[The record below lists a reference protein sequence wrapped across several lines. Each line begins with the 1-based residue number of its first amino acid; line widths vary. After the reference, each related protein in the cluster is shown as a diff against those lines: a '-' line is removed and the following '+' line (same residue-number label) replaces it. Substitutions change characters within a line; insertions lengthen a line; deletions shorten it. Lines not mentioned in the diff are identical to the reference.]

1 MTEFSLN
8 IQKHIK
14 TGLVVSGKFDG
25 SHACLAA
32 ATPGGTILV
41 HSPHR
46 QPQIDFS
53 DHKQSSKRLLW
64 SGELA
69 ELQIG
74 TEVVEWQCY
83 QFLFYIHTSHTFE
96 EKRTT
101 LHNFVLFL

>member
-1 MTEFSLN
+1 MAEFSLN

-14 TGLVVSGKFDG
+14 AGLVVSGKFDG

-46 QPQIDFS
+46 QPQVDYS
-53 DHKQSSKRLLW
+53 DHKQSNKRLIW

-74 TEVVEWQCY
+74 TEVPQESKCY
-83 QFLFYIHTSHTFE
+83 KLFHALNKTSHLFVFLF
-96 EKRTT
+96 RA
-101 LHNFVLFL
+101 LLV

>member
-1 MTEFSLN
+1 MAEFSLN
-8 IQKHIK
+8 IQKHVK
-14 TGLVVSGKFDG
+14 AGLVVSGKFDG

-46 QPQIDFS
+46 QPQIDYS
-53 DHKQSSKRLLW
+53 DHKQSNKRLSW

-74 TEVVEWQCY
+74 TEVRICWNLHLQ
-83 QFLFYIHTSHTFE
+83 IISHI
-96 EKRTT
+96 K
-101 LHNFVLFL
+101 

>member
-1 MTEFSLN
+1 MAEFSLN

-14 TGLVVSGKFDG
+14 AGLVVSGKFDG

-46 QPQIDFS
+46 QPQVDYF
-53 DHKQSSKRLLW
+53 DHKQSNKRLSW

-74 TEVVEWQCY
+74 TEVRMCCNQNVTNY
-83 QFLFYIHTSHTFE
+83 FMH
-96 EKRTT
+96 K
-101 LHNFVLFL
+101 

>member
-1 MTEFSLN
+1 MAEFSLN

-14 TGLVVSGKFDG
+14 AGLVVSGKFDG

-32 ATPGGTILV
+32 ATPGGNILV

-46 QPQIDFS
+46 QPQVDYS
-53 DHKQSSKRLLW
+53 DHKQSNKRLSW

-74 TEVVEWQCY
+74 TEVRKCVKKLNY
-83 QFLFYIHTSHTFE
+83 YKLY
-96 EKRTT
+96 
-101 LHNFVLFL
+101 